1 MLSAEQAREIDEAM
15 RSLAIARTKMQEA
28 CMWAC
33 RAVARPDADC

>member
-1 MLSAEQAREIDEAM
+1 MSEAM